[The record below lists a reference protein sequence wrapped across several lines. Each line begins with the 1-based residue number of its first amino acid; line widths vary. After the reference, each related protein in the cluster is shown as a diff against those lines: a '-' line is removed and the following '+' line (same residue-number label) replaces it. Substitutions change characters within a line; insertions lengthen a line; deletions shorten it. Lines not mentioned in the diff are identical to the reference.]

1 MENNELKKY
10 ILKNVK
16 SKIVISNLESEESMK
31 INMKKQVFAVLA
43 VIMLVLVGG
52 FFSVNAATDG
62 KLIENIKEVIK
73 VTMIKDDGVVV
84 QLDGKEYTDSNGD
97 NWVHYE
103 NENTQIDVNKKEI
116 DVNNLSLETQITEYE
131 VSTEIKE
138 KDRKSVV

>member
-31 INMKKQVFAVLA
+31 INMKKQVFAILA

-73 VTMIKDDGVVV
+73 VTIIKDDGVVV

-116 DVNNLSLETQITEYE
+116 NVNDLTLETQITQYE

-138 KDRKSVV
+138 K

>member
-31 INMKKQVFAVLA
+31 INMKKQIFSVLA

-73 VTMIKDDGVVV
+73 VTMIKDDGVAV

-116 DVNNLSLETQITEYE
+116 DVNDLTLETQITQYE

-138 KDRKSVV
+138 K

>member
-138 KDRKSVV
+138 K

>member
-116 DVNNLSLETQITEYE
+116 DVNNLSLEYE

-138 KDRKSVV
+138 K

>member
-62 KLIENIKEVIK
+62 KLIENIKEVREELKMPVALMLDTKGPEIRIGKFENGKLIIDIK
-73 VTMIKDDGVVV
+73 
-84 QLDGKEYTDSNGD
+84 
-97 NWVHYE
+97 
-103 NENTQIDVNKKEI
+103 
-116 DVNNLSLETQITEYE
+116 LEE
-131 VSTEIKE
+131 
-138 KDRKSVV
+138 

>member
-31 INMKKQVFAVLA
+31 INMKKQIFSVLA

-73 VTMIKDDGVVV
+73 VTMIKDDGVAV

-97 NWVHYE
+97 N
-103 NENTQIDVNKKEI
+103 
-116 DVNNLSLETQITEYE
+116 
-131 VSTEIKE
+131 
-138 KDRKSVV
+138 

>member
-31 INMKKQVFAVLA
+31 INMKKQVFAILA

-116 DVNNLSLETQITEYE
+116 NVNDLTLETQITQYE
-131 VSTEIKE
+131 VSTEIEE
-138 KDRKSVV
+138 K

>member
-31 INMKKQVFAVLA
+31 INTKKQIFSVLA

-73 VTMIKDDGVVV
+73 VTMIKDDGVAV

-116 DVNNLSLETQITEYE
+116 DVNDLTLETQITQYE

-138 KDRKSVV
+138 K

>member
-31 INMKKQVFAVLA
+31 LA

-138 KDRKSVV
+138 K

>member
-31 INMKKQVFAVLA
+31 INMKKQIFSVLA

-62 KLIENIKEVIK
+62 KLIENIKKVIK
-73 VTMIKDDGVVV
+73 VTMIKDDGVAV

-116 DVNNLSLETQITEYE
+116 DVNDLTLETQITQYE

-138 KDRKSVV
+138 K

>member
-31 INMKKQVFAVLA
+31 INMKKQVFAILA

-103 NENTQIDVNKKEI
+103 NENTPIDVNKKEI
-116 DVNNLSLETQITEYE
+116 NVNDLTLETQITQYE

-138 KDRKSVV
+138 K

>member
-1 MENNELKKY
+1 
-10 ILKNVK
+10 
-16 SKIVISNLESEESMK
+16 MK

-138 KDRKSVV
+138 K

>member
-1 MENNELKKY
+1 MENNKLKKY

-31 INMKKQVFAVLA
+31 INMKKQVFAILA

-116 DVNNLSLETQITEYE
+116 DVNDLTLETQITQYE

-138 KDRKSVV
+138 K

>member
-31 INMKKQVFAVLA
+31 INMKKQIFSVLA

-62 KLIENIKEVIK
+62 KLIENIKGVIK
-73 VTMIKDDGVVV
+73 VTMIKDDGVAV

-116 DVNNLSLETQITEYE
+116 DVNDLTLETQITQYE

-138 KDRKSVV
+138 K

>member
-1 MENNELKKY
+1 MENNKLKKY

-31 INMKKQVFAVLA
+31 INMKKQVFAILA

-116 DVNNLSLETQITEYE
+116 NVNDLTLETQITQYE

-138 KDRKSVV
+138 K

>member
-31 INMKKQVFAVLA
+31 INMKKQVFAILA

-116 DVNNLSLETQITEYE
+116 NVNDLTLETQITQYE

-138 KDRKSVV
+138 K